1 MTSDN
6 VAQKGGHA
14 LKRIAISIRNR
25 VFAESILFMLKQTGE
40 FHPVRL
46 PSVWPE
52 RILIECRS
60 IQPEILLMD
69 VTPAQPETTIEGRL
83 KMLGK
88 LHQEFPEC
96 KSVML
101 CDETAYPELAQDVMH
116 AKQSR
121 LIDGFF
127 YASVTTGYL
136 VASLSSL

>member
-6 VAQKGGHA
+6 AAQKGGHA

-25 VFAESILFMLKQTGE
+25 VFAESILFVLKQTGE

-69 VTPAQPETTIEGRL
+69 VTLAQPETTIEGRAENAE
-83 KMLGK
+83 KA
-88 LHQEFPEC
+88 P
-96 KSVML
+96 
-101 CDETAYPELAQDVMH
+101 
-116 AKQSR
+116 SR
-121 LIDGFF
+121 
-127 YASVTTGYL
+127 VP
-136 VASLSSL
+136 

>member
-1 MTSDN
+1 
-6 VAQKGGHA
+6 
-14 LKRIAISIRNR
+14 
-25 VFAESILFMLKQTGE
+25 MLKQTGE

-69 VTPAQPETTIEGRL
+69 VTPAQPETTIAGRL
-83 KMLGK
+83 KMLEK

>member
-1 MTSDN
+1 M
-6 VAQKGGHA
+6 
-14 LKRIAISIRNR
+14 KRIALSIRNR
-25 VFAESILFMLKQTGE
+25 VFAESILFLLKQTGE

-83 KMLGK
+83 KMLEK

-101 CDETAYPELAQDVMH
+101 CDETAYPEDR
-116 AKQSR
+116 K
-121 LIDGFF
+121 
-127 YASVTTGYL
+127 SV
-136 VASLSSL
+136 V

>member
-1 MTSDN
+1 M
-6 VAQKGGHA
+6 
-14 LKRIAISIRNR
+14 KRIAISIRNR
-25 VFAESILFMLKQTGE
+25 VFAESILFMLKQ
-40 FHPVRL
+40 
-46 PSVWPE
+46 
-52 RILIECRS
+52 
-60 IQPEILLMD
+60 
-69 VTPAQPETTIEGRL
+69 
-83 KMLGK
+83 
-88 LHQEFPEC
+88 C

>member
-69 VTPAQPETTIEGRL
+69 VTPAHHRGQAENA
-83 KMLGK
+83 GK
-88 LHQEFPEC
+88 AP
-96 KSVML
+96 
-101 CDETAYPELAQDVMH
+101 
-116 AKQSR
+116 SR
-121 LIDGFF
+121 
-127 YASVTTGYL
+127 VPRM
-136 VASLSSL
+136 

>member
-52 RILIECRS
+52 RILIEGRS
-60 IQPEILLMD
+60 IQRVLE
-69 VTPAQPETTIEGRL
+69 
-83 KMLGK
+83 K